1 MHHDGEGR
9 EQYEIQEDV
18 RGDLSSGGLED
29 RRDGFCEIRRADR
42 GETVESMETSVRDAV
57 KLMETEHDGF
67 RSIFKVRGDEFVQNS
82 RRVDVQNS
90 EEDGL
95 IDAWRD
101 SSKGATFFTWI
112 KTAHADQDV
121 ISVDACTRWWRSFQ
135 MLLGAFGRCER
146 RLVRERSR
154 G

>member
-1 MHHDGEGR
+1 MG
-9 EQYEIQEDV
+9 
-18 RGDLSSGGLED
+18 
-29 RRDGFCEIRRADR
+29 
-42 GETVESMETSVRDAV
+42 TSVRDAV

-67 RSIFKVRGDEFVQNS
+67 SSIRKVRGDEFVQNS

-112 KTAHADQDV
+112 KTARADQDV
-121 ISVDACTRWWRSFQ
+121 SSVDACTRWWRSFQ
-135 MLLGAFGRCER
+135 MLSGASGRRER

-154 G
+154 GQR